1 MHEEISYS
9 FLTENLYGFIDLPI
23 YLNVIYTDLT
33 NHQYANRDFN
43 SFNFVLIHFLF
54 SIIDNPTM

>member
-33 NHQYANRDFN
+33 NHQYANRDF
-43 SFNFVLIHFLF
+43 
-54 SIIDNPTM
+54 